1 MPESTEG
8 LLAQI
13 LQEQIATRR
22 DIADLRVDLA
32 THGETSRNLLA
43 LGQDH
48 ETRIRALES
57 EDVVTSSE
65 LAARDERAST
75 QRRWLVGLLG
85 TLTTFVIGEA
95 VLLALW
101 LLDR

>member
-48 ETRIRALES
+48 ETRLRALEAADNVTRADMAAGGS
-57 EDVVTSSE
+57 RFREWGQLVVAVS
-65 LAARDERAST
+65 A
-75 QRRWLVGLLG
+75 
-85 TLTTFVIGEA
+85 A
-95 VLLALW
+95 VLAVVAL
-101 LLDR
+101 LVKGTP